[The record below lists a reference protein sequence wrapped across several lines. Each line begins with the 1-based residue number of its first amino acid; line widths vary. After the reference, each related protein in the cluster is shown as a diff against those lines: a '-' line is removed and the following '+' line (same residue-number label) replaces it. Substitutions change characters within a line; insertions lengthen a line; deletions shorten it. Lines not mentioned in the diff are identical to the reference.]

1 MASNQAHTDEINL
14 LRGRQLALIQL
25 LPADIAIQV
34 LAAAPIDS
42 EAELALV
49 ADLLQ
54 RRVLGDHVIQVLRE
68 GET

>member
-1 MASNQAHTDEINL
+1 MASNQVHEDEISQ

-25 LPADIAIQV
+25 LPADIAIGV

-42 EAELALV
+42 EEELALV

-68 GET
+68 GED